1 MAREVSCWETDRQT
15 HTTTTVTL
23 AAHTRRGLITLACT
37 HAQRELSVCVYVRL
51 SNFFSVTAAGLRLK
65 QGYLGLCA
73 VQQDS
78 GAEVTV

>member
-1 MAREVSCWETDRQT
+1 
-15 HTTTTVTL
+15 
-23 AAHTRRGLITLACT
+23 
-37 HAQRELSVCVYVRL
+37 VYVRL